1 MRKRGFAPVEDD
13 SKSPAPAVAKR
24 TKVAPFVPPMRLPT
38 IVEDGDV
45 SADTDS
51 SVAAQAND
59 GVSVSNPVTGMEPAI
74 NTSDLEMVQETFW
87 IDVFAIDENAFPPR
101 VQYNDSAIMEIA
113 KSIETNGQRDAI
125 HVIPNPSKPGR
136 FIIGDGWTRVQAIRA
151 KDLQELKA
159 KAIIHY
165 DLTEQQAAWLGYA
178 ENEERRAHTDYDRA
192 LFFKKFR
199 DTGWTWEKIS
209 VETGIPVGTLYQY
222 GAYDSLDVDLIDYA
236 KHHPEKITVNAV
248 SHFKRLIDLKGRDYA
263 LEICKNFVDEDETFR
278 WLKNKVELAVG
289 STDRKT
295 GRKKSQVN
303 FQRRFPNGHFRL
315 RTDGQ
320 VEIIGTIPP
329 ERLEEFNALIEKSL
343 APFFVGKGDELEPT
357 PTASSSSPE

>member
-1 MRKRGFAPVEDD
+1 MEDD
-13 SKSPAPAVAKR
+13 SKSAPPAAAKR
-24 TKVAPFVPPMRLPT
+24 PKVAPFVPPLRLPE

-45 SADTDS
+45 VSRPEGASSAVELDS
-51 SVAAQAND
+51 STVHAPEKHD
-59 GVSVSNPVTGMEPAI
+59 GALSVPAG
-74 NTSDLEMVQETFW
+74 LVMVQETFW

-101 VQYNDSAIMEIA
+101 NQYNDSAIMEIA
-113 KSIETNGQRDAI
+113 NSIHANGQRDAI

-151 KDLQELKA
+151 RDLQERKVKA
-159 KAIIHY
+159 VIHY

-178 ENEERRAHTDYDRA
+178 ENEERRAHSDYDRA

-199 DTGWTWEKIS
+199 SSGWTWDQIAT
-209 VETGIPVGTLYQY
+209 ETGIPIGTLYQY
-222 GAYDSLDVDLIDYA
+222 GAYDSLDVDLIDFA
-236 KHHPEKITVNAV
+236 KQYPEKVTVNAV
-248 SHFKRLIDLKGRDYA
+248 SHFKRLTDLKGRDYA
-263 LEICKNFVDEDETFR
+263 LEVCKNFVEEDETFR
-278 WLKNKVELAVG
+278 WLKQKVELAIG
-289 STDRKT
+289 SSEKKA

-320 VEIIGTIPP
+320 VEITGTISP

-343 APFFVGKGDELEPT
+343 APFFVGQDDGIEPSA
-357 PTASSSSPE
+357 PTSSTQE